1 MTRSRGLH
9 RRALLA
15 SAASLVAL
23 PFAGVENLSA
33 APTGAGGGTL
43 TYAVFPEPTSL
54 VAISTSGGGDRLV
67 SAKVVEGLFT
77 YDFDLKPKP
86 QLALSWSATP
96 DGLEYTFNLRPNVKW
111 HDGRPF
117 TSADV
122 AFSLLLV
129 KEIHPRGRA
138 TFANVRAVR
147 TPDPL
152 TAVVVLSAPAPYL
165 VYALAAGETPIVPKH
180 VYETGDPRTN
190 PANQAP
196 IGTGPFVFKSW
207 AKGSHAVYERNR
219 DYWDAGK
226 PHVDRLVVRFIPDAG
241 ARAAALESGEVDI
254 SGGNPVAL
262 SDLDRLKALP
272 NLAITTE
279 GNNYQP
285 QQVQLEF
292 NVANRYF
299 KDQRVRQ
306 AVAHALDRKVIV
318 DTIYFGY
325 AIPAPSPISP
335 LDARFYDPTVETHPL
350 DPAKAEALLD
360 AAGLPRGANGNRF
373 AVTLDY
379 NPFAPERLQLA
390 YYIKQALAKIGIDVT
405 IRTQDF
411 PTFVKRVYTDRD
423 FDFEIN
429 GLSNIVDPT
438 VGVQRAYWSKNII
451 KGVPFSNG
459 SGYSNPEVDRLLEA
473 AAIEPSHEKRVQLF
487 NAFQQIVAREVPL
500 INLVTK
506 LAATVYNERVSD
518 HTVTGDGLEGNFS
531 DVRVAAK

>member
-1 MTRSRGLH
+1 MSRFPGLT

-15 SAASLVAL
+15 GVAAISLLAL
-23 PFAGVENLSA
+23 FPDLPAFAAEGE
-33 APTGAGGGTL
+33 GGTL
-43 TYAVFPEPTSL
+43 KIAVFPEPTNLVSL
-54 VAISTSGGGDRLV
+54 ATSGGGDRLV
-67 SAKVVEGLFT
+67 SGKVVEGLLT
-77 YDFDLKPKP
+77 YDFDLNPKP
-86 QLALSWSATP
+86 QLATQWSVSP
-96 DGLEYTFNLRPNVKW
+96 DGLEYTFKLRPDVKW
-111 HDGRPF
+111 HDGQPF
-117 TSADV
+117 TSQDV
-122 AFSLLLV
+122 AYSLLQA

-138 TFANVRAVR
+138 TFANVKEVR

-165 VYALAAGETPIVPKH
+165 LNALAAAETPIVPRH
-180 VYETGDPRTN
+180 IYAQGDARVN

-196 IGTGPFVFKSW
+196 IGTGPFRFKEW
-207 AKGSHAVYERNR
+207 VKGSHIVYERNPE
-219 DYWDAGK
+219 YWDAGK
-226 PHVDRLVVRFIPDAG
+226 PKIDRLIVRIIPDAS
-241 ARAAALESGEVDI
+241 ARAAALESGELDLA
-254 SGGNPVAL
+254 GGNPVAL
-262 SDLDRLKALP
+262 SELQRFTTLP
-272 NLAITTE
+272 NLAVTTE

-292 NVANRYF
+292 NISNPYF
-299 KDQRVRQ
+299 KDERVRQ
-306 AVAHALDRKVIV
+306 AVALALDRKTIV

-335 LDARFYDPTVETHPL
+335 LDARFYDETVESYPL
-350 DPAKAEALLD
+350 DLKKSDELLD
-360 AAGLPRGANGNRF
+360 AAGFPRGKDGKRF

-390 YYIKQALAKIGIDVT
+390 YYIKQALAKVGVDVT

-438 VGVQRAYWSKNII
+438 VGVQRAYWSKNISR
-451 KGVPFSNG
+451 GVPFSNG

-473 AAIEPSHEKRVQLF
+473 AATEPSPEKRKELF
-487 NAFQQIVAREVPL
+487 NQFQQIIAREVPL

-506 LAATVYNERVSD
+506 LSATVYNKKVQD
-518 HTVTGDGLEGNFS
+518 HTVTGDGLEGNFA
-531 DVRVAAK
+531 DVRISAPAK